1 MNLWT
6 CSAREMQR
14 RPGRTL
20 LTVVG
25 IALGL
30 ATVVATRLT
39 IDTVDRAYRD
49 LFEGVSGRTAL
60 EVTAKGKGGFEAATV
75 PDLGSLPGVKAV
87 VPRIQGAAALVG
99 ASGSAAIPVLGVEPS
114 EVTDWPV
121 REGQP
126 LAGDN
131 DALLDPGLAASLGLR
146 PGQSMEVWSPAG
158 STQLRLA
165 GFFQPQADS
174 AVAGGQM
181 IVLLGCA
188 QRLFDLP
195 RRVNSIQVLLA
206 DDADPLIVQEAI
218 ARRLPAGLF
227 VQPPGMRGESAR
239 ATLLAAEQG
248 LSALSVVTLVAA
260 TFVILNTFLL
270 NLGERRRQMA
280 VLRSLGATRAQVL
293 RLLLSETLLLGMAG
307 AALGCGGG
315 MVLAVGLNYAMQRF
329 LGVAMP
335 HMQMSAEPFVLAAIL
350 GPAVSLI
357 AAGLPAWRASRRP
370 PLAELLPGRTQGAE
384 VLPRRFWWFGLLLI
398 GLGVGLELAVWCD
411 WPSEAAGRILLAP
424 ALALLLVGCV
434 MALPLVIVP
443 LLRLVGMAPLG
454 LEGNLAGRQLARHPG
469 RTSLTS
475 GVLFVAL
482 AMAIAFGL
490 SLQTTLRDLQHWYR
504 QTIVADFLVRGAM
517 PDASFT
523 LAPAL
528 PQTLA
533 GEIGQCGDVVVD
545 QIAFLPAEAEGRQV
559 LVLARTFAADRPLP
573 LDLHEG
579 DETAVRRGLLAG
591 EAVLGTG
598 LARRLGL
605 HRGDVLTLTTAQGV
619 RTLPIAGVVTE
630 YAGGGLA
637 VYLEWET
644 ARELLDP
651 PGVHV
656 FLVSARSGDVAALGT
671 SLRGYCERHHL
682 LLQSNADLKALI
694 EVMMSRVAG
703 AMWGL
708 MLLVFAVA
716 SLGIVNTLTMNVHD
730 QTREIGVFR
739 ALGLKAGQVRK
750 MVVAQAAL
758 LAGVILPPGVAAGV
772 GMAYA
777 INRTSA
783 VWTGSSAPVQLDVL
797 LILGPCVMAVA
808 VAVLA
813 ALSPARQAARLSV
826 VQASHR

>member
-6 CSAREMQR
+6 CNAREIQR

-20 LTVVG
+20 LTLVG

-39 IDTVDRAYRD
+39 TRTVDRAYRD
-49 LFEGVSGRTAL
+49 LFEGVSGRAAL
-60 EVTAKGKGGFEAATV
+60 DVTAKGQVSFEAALA
-75 PDLGSLPGVKAV
+75 PDLSSLPGVKAV
-87 VPRIQGAAALVG
+87 SPRIQGAAALVG
-99 ASGSAAIPVLGVEPS
+99 ASGSVAVPVLGVDPGGAA
-114 EVTDWPV
+114 DWPV

-131 DALLDPGLAASLGLR
+131 DALLDPGLAASLDLQ
-146 PGQSMEVWSPAG
+146 PGQLVEIWSPAG
-158 STQLRLA
+158 STRLRLA
-165 GFFQPQADS
+165 GVFQPQASS

-181 IVLLGCA
+181 IVSLACA
-188 QRLFDLP
+188 RRLFDLP
-195 RRVNSIQVLLA
+195 QRVNSIQVLLTDA
-206 DDADPLIVQEAI
+206 ADPLIVQVAI
-218 ARRLPAGLF
+218 ARRLPAGLI

-239 ATLLAAEQG
+239 ATLLSAEQG
-248 LSALSVVTLVAA
+248 LSALSVVSLVAA

-270 NLGERRRQMA
+270 NFGERRKQMA

-293 RLLLSETLLLGMAG
+293 RLLLSETLLFGMAG
-307 AALGCGGG
+307 AGLGCGGG
-315 MVLAVGLNYAMQRF
+315 IALAVGLNYAMQRF
-329 LGVAMP
+329 LGVALPPMKL
-335 HMQMSAEPFVLAAIL
+335 SAEPFVLAAIL
-350 GPAVSLI
+350 GPGVSLI
-357 AAGLPAWRASRRP
+357 AAWLPAWRASRRP
-370 PLAELLPGRTQGAE
+370 PLAELLPGRIQGRE
-384 VLPRRFWWFGLLLI
+384 VLLRRFWRFGLLLL
-398 GLGVGLELAVWCD
+398 GLGVGLKLAVCCD
-411 WPSEAAGRILLAP
+411 WPCEAAGRILLTP

-434 MALPLVIVP
+434 MALPLVVVP
-443 LLRLVGMAPLG
+443 LLRLAGLAPMG
-454 LEGNLAGRQLARHPG
+454 LEGSLAVRQLARHPD

-482 AMAIAFGL
+482 ATAIAFGL

-533 GEIGQCGDVVVD
+533 QEIGQCGDVVVD
-545 QIAFLPAEAEGRQV
+545 QIAFLPAEVEGRQV

-573 LDLHEG
+573 LDLQEG

-605 HRGDVLTLTTAQGV
+605 HRGDGLTLTTGQGA
-619 RTLPIAGVVTE
+619 RTLRIAGLATE

-637 VYLEWET
+637 VYLDWKT

-671 SLRGYCERHHL
+671 SLRGFCEPRHL

-703 AMWGL
+703 AMWVL

-730 QTREIGVFR
+730 QTREIGVLR
-739 ALGLKAGQVRK
+739 ALGFKAGQVRK

-758 LAGVILPPGVAAGV
+758 LAGVVLPPGVAAGV

-777 INRTSA
+777 ISRTSA
-783 VWTGSSAPVQLDVL
+783 VWTGSSAPAQLDWF
-797 LILGPCVMAVA
+797 LILGPCVMAMA

-813 ALSPARQAARLSV
+813 ALSPARQASRLSV
-826 VQASHR
+826 VQSIHR